1 MSYPN
6 INKKTY
12 GRDYNFFQ
20 RANVS
25 NADFGEHPDMVITF
39 TTTGVLFLN
48 EGTGVVEFSFNG
60 NTVHGS
66 LNSADP
72 SKGISYDNRVVSTIW
87 FRRVSGD
94 ASITVRVEGW

>member
-6 INKKTY
+6 INKNTR
-12 GRDYNFFQ
+12 GRDFNFFQ

-25 NADFGEHPDMVITF
+25 NADFHENPDMVITF
-39 TTTGVLFLN
+39 STTGLLFLN
-48 EGTGVVEFSFNG
+48 EGIGVVEFSFNG

-72 SKGISYDNRVVSTIW
+72 SKGISYDNRGVSTIW

-94 ASITVRVEGW
+94 PSITVRVEAW